1 MYKLTKEAV
10 EAFKKNRASI
20 RIPVDLVSGDDI
32 AELTEAD
39 IKSFKLERD
48 SVSGRSVA
56 IGEARASELT
66 IELENWSGKFDDV
79 NFDGAKIFPR
89 VYVGAHS
96 CPLGYFT
103 IDGHENKSGR
113 IKLTALDR
121 MVLLDREASLTTLLP
136 ISVKNLVLRAC
147 ETCGVDAS
155 RAGLETACN
164 GDYEVK
170 SAPEDATTWR
180 QIVMWCCEIMG
191 RCAYIDAEGYFRT
204 GWYEDTGLTITA
216 SDRFDHTLFQNDV
229 VCTGV
234 RLIFDDNIIQSGD
247 CDGFT
252 LNIEGNELID
262 YEDEETR
269 DALVANLGAALNG
282 FRHRPFDAETLPMPN
297 IFPLDGMT
305 YIDTRGEEHFVCIT
319 HIEYQLAENTELEG
333 TGESETTSGYAYL
346 NPITKREKRVVSEA
360 LKRAEEEAERIA
372 DEAEA
377 AAKRMNELIANALGL
392 YLIEVTDE
400 NGATTYYFA
409 DAPKLEEAHIIY
421 VFNSGGF
428 AWTHDWNDGKP
439 AWEYGVT
446 KDGNAVLNYLTVN
459 NLTADHISVES
470 IVGAINA
477 TTGERTLRLSADHI
491 DINGAISANG
501 TFSVDENGFMTATGG
516 NIAGL
521 IIDRTE
527 TEEGGIV
534 TVQKSLHTANDE
546 FHILVNENAGGD
558 LLSSEVLIT
567 SLICDTITAR
577 TGDNSITLCYA
588 EGGVPITASLQVTSW
603 MEGNN
608 LHSGLRVYIYRQGTT
623 EYFNLLSSIRF
634 AIKNTY
640 TNQTYYVSVFKGNS
654 WGFSSAV
661 SYNTL
666 FANYVF
672 AETGTKSFDTI
683 SEEDTNR
690 YVAIKGNTLPLETD
704 AFSLGSDQK
713 EWLNGYFKNLFVGGG
728 KITPPSV
735 HTGATITANIRQKAS
750 DVGGGETEDCSL
762 SWVEFCGVYFVGITA
777 TGDREADDYIYTFD
791 LTSKLGTTFVRC
803 ISISATVR
811 VGLNT
816 TLSGNSHDGV
826 LSCGSNGSHL
836 WVGMDTGTTSEGFY
850 LAAVLVKD

>member
-10 EAFKKNRASI
+10 EAFKRNRANI

-48 SVSGRSVA
+48 SVSGRSIA

-89 VYVGAHS
+89 VYVGEHS

-234 RLIFDDNIIQSGD
+234 RLIFDDNVIQSGD

-252 LNIEGNELID
+252 INIEGNELID

-305 YIDTRGEEHFVCIT
+305 YIDARGEEHFVCIT
-319 HIEYQLAENTELEG
+319 HLEYQLAENTELEG

-346 NPITKREKRVVSEA
+346 NPLTKREKRVVSEA
-360 LKRAEEEAERIA
+360 LKRAEEEAERIV
-372 DEAEA
+372 DEAEEA
-377 AAKRMNELIANALGL
+377 SKRMNELIANALGL

-409 DAPKLEEAHIIY
+409 DAPKLEDAHIIY

-521 IIDRTE
+521 IVTCGE
-527 TEEGGIV
+527 TEGGYSRSISSSDG
-534 TVQKSLHTANDE
+534 K
-546 FHILVNENAGGD
+546 FLVEVSEDSDGNVIGSRIFSEN
-558 LLSSEVLIT
+558 
-567 SLICDTITAR
+567 LICDTIVSRDGER
-577 TGDNSITLCYA
+577 TIDMSFSQDSTDAYA
-588 EGGVPITASLQVTSW
+588 ILTWT
-603 MEGNN
+603 
-608 LHSGLRVYIYRQGTT
+608 
-623 EYFNLLSSIRF
+623 FNLLFMQPKITIRTGPGENYPTVNLLSDVEFEVVCYGKDFSKVQKVKVYKESCEATGNYIGVSSWTGLGVRF
-634 AIKNTY
+634 KDTDGTVKYFRNTPNTSYIGVTGSIVPTKNR
-640 TNQTYYVSVFKGNS
+640 G
-654 WGFSSAV
+654 G
-661 SYNTL
+661 
-666 FANYVF
+666 
-672 AETGTKSFDTI
+672 
-683 SEEDTNR
+683 
-690 YVAIKGNTLPLETD
+690 
-704 AFSLGSDQK
+704 SLGTDSLR
-713 EWLNGYFKNLFVGGG
+713 WSYGHFTGLYVNGHYFSGAYVNKSTKTAKIKKSGDPSSSTVDAEIECEMKTICICDICIITIVCDYDEENDDWIYYFENFRPLSGG
-728 KITPPSV
+728 IE
-735 HTGATITANIRQKAS
+735 I
-750 DVGGGETEDCSL
+750 L
-762 SWVEFCGVYFVGITA
+762 SAHAQVRLPK
-777 TGDREADDYIYTFD
+777 GD
-791 LTSKLGTTFVRC
+791 
-803 ISISATVR
+803 
-811 VGLNT
+811 
-816 TLSGNSHDGV
+816 TLSGESHDAS
-826 LSCGSNGSHL
+826 LSCGWDDKSV
-836 WVGMDTGTTSEGFY
+836 WVGLDLGTMSHGF
-850 LAAVLVKD
+850 VLTIFATYTDE